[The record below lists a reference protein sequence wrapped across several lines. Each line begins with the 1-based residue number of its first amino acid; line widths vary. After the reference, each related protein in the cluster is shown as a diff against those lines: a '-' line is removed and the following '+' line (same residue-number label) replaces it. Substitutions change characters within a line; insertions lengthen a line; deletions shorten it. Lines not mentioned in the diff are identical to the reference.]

1 MLKKK
6 LKIFENQDIYTLHCP
21 SSLLQYSYILVY
33 FVIDTLLYTYMKSS
47 LKFVG
52 YCCLGEQ
59 VIPGPLVAYFALI
72 NSGTNDVYCYNL
84 SLHLSLLSLLFVLPP
99 VYMYILTYWNTIKSR
114 VVSHSYLYMYV
125 QWKF

>member
-1 MLKKK
+1 MYGEN

-59 VIPGPLVAYFALI
+59 VTPGPLVAYFALI
-72 NSGTNDVYCYNL
+72 NSGTNAVYCYNL
-84 SLHLSLLSLLFVLPP
+84 SLHLSSLSPFCATPSIY
-99 VYMYILTYWNTIKSR
+99 VYSYILKHNKI
-114 VVSHSYLYMYV
+114 
-125 QWKF
+125 